1 MMKNNV
7 LRPFPVQARTHGPD
21 KGKGLGMSDTNAR
34 ILALRAAGTSLV
46 VELAEPVPRVLH
58 WGADLGDLPEA
69 GLAALA
75 LTGEPAVLNNSIDT
89 PRRFTIWPTEADG
102 WLGTPAHQGHLAG
115 TFAAPRLSLVGTS
128 YRPQA
133 EGGELDV
140 LLSDPGAGLD
150 VTVTYRLE
158 PSGVL
163 SVQSTITRQQ
173 DADPAPYDLAQ
184 VSTLLPLP
192 RRAGEILDFTGKWS
206 RERSPQRRSLDFGT
220 YAREVRRGKP
230 GLDSP
235 HLVTVGVPGFGF
247 REGEVW
253 GLHIGWSG
261 DQRYVVEQLP
271 EGAGAHA
278 SVLGGGELLP
288 AGEIRLAPGESYTT
302 PVCWFAWS
310 DQGLDGLSDRF
321 HTLLRSRP
329 THPRGPRPV
338 VLNSWEAVYFD
349 HDLDRLLRLADN
361 AAEVG
366 VERFVLDDGWF
377 RGRRSDHAGLG
388 DWTVDPV
395 VWPEGLTPLV
405 DRVRSL
411 GMEFGLWVEP
421 EMVNLDSD
429 LAREHPD
436 WVLGPA
442 RGVGPSARHQHVLDL
457 ANPEVWDYLLG
468 ALDSLVEKYGIAYL
482 KWDHNRELHEAVHST
497 ADRPVG
503 HAQVLALYRL
513 LDALKERH
521 PALEIESCA
530 SGGGR
535 VDLGILA
542 RTDRVWASD
551 CIDPVERQ
559 AIQRWTAQ
567 LLPPELIGAHVGSV
581 TSHTTARVTTD
592 TFRMATALFGHAGI
606 EQDIT
611 RCTPEE
617 LARLTAWTAL
627 YREMRPL
634 LHSGRTVRADLGG
647 EATLLHG
654 VVAHDR
660 SAALYCWARVATSPE
675 GQSGRVRLPGLAAEA
690 HYRVRIRTE
699 LGLPSFHQTSGP
711 AWLSAALDGWLTLP
725 GAVLAVAGL
734 PLPNLNPEQALLL
747 EVQRTDRVLDRG

>member
-1 MMKNNV
+1 
-7 LRPFPVQARTHGPD
+7 
-21 KGKGLGMSDTNAR
+21 MSDTTAR

-58 WGADLGDLPEA
+58 WGADLGDLPESA
-69 GLAALA
+69 LAALA
-75 LTGEPAVLNNSIDT
+75 LTGEPAVLNNSIDI
-89 PRRFTIWPTEADG
+89 PRRFTVWPTEADG
-102 WLGTPAHQGHLAG
+102 WSGTPAHQGHLAG
-115 TFAAPRLSLVGTS
+115 ASTAPRLSLAGTS
-128 YRPQA
+128 YQA
-133 EGGELDV
+133 QDEGGELS
-140 LLSDPGAGLD
+140 LRLTEPGAGLD

-163 SVQSTITRQQ
+163 AVESRITRHE

-184 VSTLLPLP
+184 VATLLPLP
-192 RRAGEILDFTGKWS
+192 RRAQEILDFTGKWS
-206 RERSPQRRSLDFGT
+206 RERSPQRRPLGFGT
-220 YAREVRRGKP
+220 YARQVRRGKP

-235 HLVTVGVPGFGF
+235 YLVTVGVPGFGF
-247 REGEVW
+247 AAGEVW
-253 GLHIGWSG
+253 GVHIAWSG
-261 DQRYVVEQLP
+261 DQQYLVEQLP

-278 SVLGGGELLP
+278 AVLGGGELLR

-302 PVCWFAWS
+302 PVCHFAWS
-310 DQGLDGLSDRF
+310 GRGLDGLAERF
-321 HTLLRSRP
+321 HTLLRDRP
-329 THPRGPRPV
+329 NHPRSPRPV
-338 VLNSWEAVYFD
+338 ILNSWEAVYFD
-349 HDLDRLLRLADN
+349 HDLDRLLRLADK

-377 RGRRSDHAGLG
+377 RGRRSDNAGLG

-405 DRVRSL
+405 DHVRSL

-436 WVLGPA
+436 WVLGPS
-442 RGVGPSARHQHVLDL
+442 RGAGPSSRNQYVLDL
-457 ANPEVWDYLLG
+457 ANPQVWDYLLD
-468 ALDSLVEKYGIAYL
+468 ALNAVVDKYGIGYL
-482 KWDHNRELHEAVHST
+482 KWDHNRELHEAVHG
-497 ADRPVG
+497 AGDRPVA

-513 LDALKERH
+513 IDALKERH
-521 PALEIESCA
+521 PGLEIESCA

-559 AIQRWTAQ
+559 SIQRWTAQ
-567 LLPPELIGAHVGSV
+567 LLPPELMGAHVGSA
-581 TSHTTARVTTD
+581 TSHTTDRVTSD
-592 TFRMATALFGHAGI
+592 TFRLITALFGHAGI

-627 YREMRPL
+627 YRELRPL

-647 EATLLHG
+647 DATLLHG
-654 VVAHDR
+654 VVSQDR
-660 SAALYCWARVATSPE
+660 ASAVYCWARVATSPE
-675 GQSGRVRLPGLAAEA
+675 GQYGRVPLPGLAAEA
-690 HYRVRIRTE
+690 TYQVRVRTE
-699 LGLPSFHQTSGP
+699 LGLPSLHQTSGP
-711 AWLSAALDGWLTLP
+711 AWLASALDGWLTLP
-725 GAVLAVAGL
+725 GAVLAIAGL
-734 PLPNLNPEQALLL
+734 PMPNLNPDQALLL
-747 EVQRTDRVLDRG
+747 EVRRTEESAVA